1 MSAPCWSCNLVGE
14 EQGTL
19 HRAPPLGIPSL
30 SNEMVEGVA
39 DSGWHA
45 TLTRG
50 LNEAWQSRLYTDLV
64 IRAQDQVIHAHK
76 IILAAASPYFRAMLS
91 VGLVE
96 GQTQTL
102 VLEDVSGEVLNTVLT
117 FVYTGRAS
125 LTEHNVQEVLTLA
138 DYFQIHSL
146 KKLCC
151 YHLKTHLVSRTCLS
165 VYEVA
170 ALHRCNDLAAEALA
184 LAASQCSE
192 VLTQPDFLTLQ
203 PETLLTFLKQPYLS
217 VETEEKLFEGVVD
230 WASKDPAGR
239 QKWLHVLI
247 ENIDLEF
254 LKSKRNKWLAVLE
267 EKQLLLEDVRNII
280 DPAALECNDVEEEC
294 DNPNPQKMMRH
305 NALEEVL
312 LVMGGESN
320 GRLLRNTECFAVGY
334 SSWRC
339 SIPEVARRP
348 NPHYHQLQVLP
359 PMQHARAYCAVA
371 TQQNMVY
378 VLGGQTTKTFL
389 ASCECYNVLS
399 NSWHHLSDLPEA
411 MHGSGAAFLD
421 GSLYLAGGKS
431 LERYHSGL
439 WVYNEYQDTW
449 SGRGSMGIGRA
460 HFGLAALH
468 GSLYAVGGVG
478 WARGGSQILDS
489 CEKYDPGADVWVPI
503 ASLGQARAYIGVA
516 VIHDHLYAIGG
527 YNGSQWLNCVERYD
541 PLRDQW
547 TSVSP
552 MISARSSFG
561 VTVSHGRIYCLGGFS
576 GESNLNSVEKYNP
589 RTNMWHCVQSMQLR
603 RYGLVAATV
612 SVPGAVR

>member
-14 EQGTL
+14 DQGAL
-19 HRAPPLGIPSL
+19 HRAPPFGLPSL
-30 SNEMVEGVA
+30 CHDMVEGVS

-50 LNEAWQSRLYTDLV
+50 LNEAWQTRLFTDLV
-64 IRAQDQVIHAHK
+64 IRTQDQVIHAHK

-91 VGLVE
+91 AGLVE

-102 VLEDVSGEVLNTVLT
+102 VLEDVSGNVLNTVLT

-151 YHLKTHLVSRTCLS
+151 YYLKTHLVSRTCLS

-192 VLTQPDFLTLQ
+192 VLAQPDFLSLQ
-203 PETLLTFLKQPYLS
+203 PETLITLLKQPYLS
-217 VETEEKLFEGVVD
+217 VETEETIFKGVVD
-230 WASKDPAGR
+230 WVSKNPAER
-239 QKWLHVLI
+239 QKWLPVLI

-254 LKSKRNKWLAVLE
+254 LKSNRNKWLAVLK
-267 EKQLLLEDVRNII
+267 EKQLLEDLKNVI
-280 DPAALECNDVEEEC
+280 DPAVVECNGDDEDCE
-294 DNPNPQKMMRH
+294 NQYLQKTIRH
-305 NALEEVL
+305 STTEEVL

-348 NPHYHQLQVLP
+348 NSHYHQLQVLP

-399 NSWHHLSDLPEA
+399 NSWHHLNDLPEA

-431 LERYHSGL
+431 QERYHSGL
-439 WVYNEYQDTW
+439 WVYNEYKDTW
-449 SGRGSMGIGRA
+449 SNRGSMGLGRA

-478 WARGGSQILDS
+478 WAKGGSQILDS

-503 ASLGQARAYIGVA
+503 ASLGQARAYLGVA

-612 SVPGAVR
+612 SVPGALR

>member
-1 MSAPCWSCNLVGE
+1 
-14 EQGTL
+14 
-19 HRAPPLGIPSL
+19 
-30 SNEMVEGVA
+30 MVEGVV

-50 LNEAWQSRLYTDLV
+50 LDEAWQTRLFTDLV
-64 IRAQDQVIHAHK
+64 IRTQDQVIHAHK
-76 IILAAASPYFRAMLS
+76 VILAAASPYFRAMLS

-102 VLEDVSGEVLNTVLT
+102 VLEDVSWDVLNTVIK

-192 VLTQPDFLTLQ
+192 VLAQPGFLNLQ

-230 WASKDPAGR
+230 WASEDPAER
-239 QKWLHVLI
+239 QKWLPMLI
-247 ENIDLEF
+247 ENINLEF
-254 LKSKRNKWLAVLE
+254 LKSQKNKWLSVLE
-267 EKQLLLEDVRNII
+267 EKNLLQEDLKNIV
-280 DPAALECNDVEEEC
+280 DPVELECYVEDDDCE
-294 DNPNPQKMMRH
+294 NRKSPKMMRH
-305 NALEEVL
+305 NTLEEVL

-339 SIPEVARRP
+339 SIPEVARTS

-378 VLGGQTTKTFL
+378 VLGGQTAKTFL

-399 NSWHHLSDLPEA
+399 NSWHPLSDLPEA
-411 MHGSGAAFLD
+411 VHGSGAAFLD

-431 LERYHSGL
+431 LECYQSGL
-439 WVYNEYQDTW
+439 WVYNEYRDAW
-449 SGRGSMGIGRA
+449 SSRGSMGVGRA

-478 WARGGSQILDS
+478 HAGILDS

-503 ASLGQARAYIGVA
+503 ASLGQARGYLGVA

-527 YNGSQWLNCVERYD
+527 YTGSQWLNCVERYD